1 MIQNTANIHK
11 FNAAEAWMTQ
21 RPALSFYLLTL
32 TLSWGYWLTLLAL
45 NTRVG
50 SGSGAH
56 FPGLLGPML
65 AAIAVTAL
73 IGGREALLRL
83 FRRMFRLGP
92 NWAADL
98 MLAISPLALGAAAY
112 IATVVLGKPLP
123 SSGAFAQVPGLP
135 ESWPFAAVLAAV
147 IMVNGFGEETGWRGF
162 LLERLLPKQGR
173 VRATLVVSLAWAFW
187 HLPLFWLSTGM
198 STMKGPVMIGW
209 LFALA
214 CGAFVL
220 TQVYLAT
227 GRSILC
233 VALWHVAFNM
243 MLSAGASTGL
253 VAAIVSTAVMVWGV
267 IVAIRWWRAPKG
279 CTRSPGST

>member
-1 MIQNTANIHK
+1 MKVWI
-11 FNAAEAWMTQ
+11 TQ

-45 NTRVG
+45 DIRVG
-50 SGSGAH
+50 SGNVAH
-56 FPGLLGPML
+56 FPGLLGPMF

-73 IGGREALLRL
+73 IGGREALLEL

-98 MLAISPLALGAAAY
+98 MLALSPMAFGAAAY
-112 IATVVLGKPLP
+112 IAIIVLRKPLP
-123 SSGAFAQVPGLP
+123 SLGVFAHVPGLP
-135 ESWPFAAVLAAV
+135 ENWPFAAVLAAV
-147 IMVNGFGEETGWRGF
+147 ILVNGFGEETGWRGF

-173 VRATLVVSLAWAFW
+173 VRATLVVALAWAFW
-187 HLPLFWLSTGM
+187 HLPLFWLNTGM

-209 LFALA
+209 LFALV

-243 MLSAGASTGL
+243 MLSGGAGTEL
-253 VAAIVSTAVMVWGV
+253 FAAIVSTPVMVWGV
-267 IVAIRWWRAPKG
+267 ILAIRWWRAPKG
-279 CTRSPGST
+279 TTRSPGFTRAP